1 MEERL
6 TRKLLAIMF
15 TDIVGFTQ
23 LMQHDEKLGLQLRQR
38 HKDVIEGSHQAFSGE
53 IVRYLGDGTLSLFSN
68 ALDAVL
74 CAIEIQ
80 KEFRKPPKVP
90 LRIGIHLGHVIV
102 EPDAIIGDAVNIA
115 SRMESFSV
123 SGGVLISDTVQDQ
136 IKNQPELAAVS
147 LGKYLLKNVD
157 RPYEIFAISVSG
169 LTVPDPDHLEGKGEK
184 TAILPATLP
193 TPVTPLLGRDQ
204 EVAEVVSSLEG
215 YRVVTITGPGGIGKT
230 RLAIEVTHRLAN
242 DFVGR
247 VTFVPMVSVTDASRF
262 FPFLASALN
271 IKESEGRGFRD
282 GITAIIADKR
292 ALLVLDNLEQ
302 IIAAAVDIA
311 YLASTCSNLK
321 ILATSRMPL
330 KLTAE
335 KEFPLQPLLLPAQER
350 SGSFEDVMASP
361 AVALFADR
369 AKKANHRFDLT
380 EENAPIVAE
389 ICRRLDG
396 LPLALE
402 LAAAR
407 TRILSPDALL
417 KRLTHTLDVLS
428 RGPRD
433 LPERHQ
439 TLRATIDWSHS
450 LLSDT
455 EKMLFRRLAVFS
467 GGFTLE
473 GAEEVCGN
481 EASIMVL
488 DELESLLE
496 KGLVRHSGEE
506 DRYFM
511 LQTIKEFA
519 VEKLEAAGETA
530 ELRQSHASYFLE
542 IARRIHLGTQGHN
555 QLERMEEADREVS
568 NIQHAL
574 EWWLALAEEG
584 DEEAAEFG
592 LQLCGEL
599 WMYWHIRGMH
609 IGARGWVDD
618 FLEAAGGHR
627 DTPGT
632 CAALITAG
640 LCSWTLGDYPR
651 AVKELEASYQIG
663 KKLGLA
669 YEMAFA
675 TSCLT
680 ISHLPLGEISEATK
694 NVRESIEIAGEIG
707 NEWIL
712 AFSLAFNGLISFV
725 TGDLNDAETK
735 YREALKIQQRIGDYE
750 GGGFS
755 LGAMA
760 QLASAQ
766 NEYQEADQWYREAQS
781 SYVRVGDRAEE
792 ARILEEMAWNS
803 LKLKDTTKARRSFSD
818 SIQAYN
824 EVGSVRGIG
833 LALFGLAAAE
843 QVEGFAYRAM
853 RIAAAAERF
862 SEEEGIVNVFVE
874 NNPAE
879 EYISNARLEL
889 SAEELSMAGDEGRS
903 LTIEDVLETAKKA
916 MK

>member
-1 MEERL
+1 MKERL
-6 TRKLLAIMF
+6 SRKLLAIMF

-38 HKDVIEGSHQAFSGE
+38 HKDVIEDSHQAFDGE

-80 KEFRKPPKVP
+80 KEFGKPPEVP
-90 LRIGIHLGHVIV
+90 LRIGIHLGHVII

-123 SGGVLISDTVQDQ
+123 SGGVLVSDTVQDQ
-136 IKNQPELAAVS
+136 IKNQPEIQTVS

-169 LTVPDPDHLEGKGEK
+169 LTVPDPDHLEGKGGK
-184 TAILPATLP
+184 TAILPGGLP
-193 TPVTPLLGRDQ
+193 TPATALLGRDD
-204 EVAEVVSSLEG
+204 EVGEVLSSLEQ
-215 YRVVTITGPGGIGKT
+215 YRIVTITGPGGIGKT
-230 RLAIEVTHRLAN
+230 RLSIEVTHRVADDFADRLA
-242 DFVGR
+242 
-247 VTFVPMVSVTDASRF
+247 FVPMVNILDASGF
-262 FPFLASALN
+262 IPGLASALN
-271 IKESEGRGFRD
+271 IKEAEGRGYRD
-282 GITAIIADKR
+282 GITAIIADKK

-302 IIAAAVDIA
+302 IIDAAVDIA
-311 YLASTCSNLK
+311 YLVSTCSNLK
-321 ILATSRMPL
+321 ILATSRTPL
-330 KLTAE
+330 KLAAE
-335 KEFPLQPLLLPAQER
+335 REFPLSPLSVPQQER
-350 SGSFEDVMASP
+350 LGSFEDVAASP
-361 AVALFADR
+361 AVALFVDR
-369 AKKANHRFDLT
+369 ARKANHRFDLT
-380 EENAPIVAE
+380 EENAPTVAE

-407 TRILSPDALL
+407 IRILSPGALL
-417 KRLTHTLDVLS
+417 KRLTHILDVLS

-450 LLSDT
+450 LLSDA

-496 KGLVRHSGEE
+496 KGLVRHADEE

-519 VEKLEAAGETA
+519 LEKLEAAGETA
-530 ELRQSHASYFLE
+530 EIKRKHASYFLE
-542 IARRIHLGTQGHN
+542 IARRTHLGTQGHD
-555 QLERMEEADREVS
+555 QLERMERADQEVS
-568 NIQHAL
+568 NIQRAL
-574 EWWLALAEEG
+574 EWWLAMAEEG
-584 DEEAAEFG
+584 DEEAAELG
-592 LQLCGEL
+592 LRLCGEL

-609 IGARGWVDD
+609 LSARGWVED
-618 FLEAAGGHR
+618 FLEAANGQR

-632 CAALITAG
+632 CAALLTAG
-640 LCSWTLGDYPR
+640 LCSWTLGEYPR
-651 AVKELEASYQIG
+651 AVKELEASYQIA
-663 KKLGLA
+663 KKLGMA
-669 YEMAFA
+669 YEMASA
-675 TSCLT
+675 TSCLI
-680 ISHLPLGEISEATK
+680 ISYLPMGEISKAAENA
-694 NVRESIEIAGEIG
+694 RESLEIAREIN
-707 NEWIL
+707 NEWIF
-712 AFSLAFNGLISFV
+712 AFSLAFEGLTSFV
-725 TGDLNDAETK
+725 SGELEAAEEK
-735 YREALKIQQRIGDYE
+735 YREALKIQRKIGDYE

-755 LGAMA
+755 LGALA
-760 QLASAQ
+760 QLAAAK
-766 NEYQEADQWYREAQS
+766 NEFQEADHWYQEAQS

-803 LKLKDTTKARRSFSD
+803 LKLADTARARRNFSS

-824 EVGSVRGIG
+824 EIGSVRGIG
-833 LALFGLAAAE
+833 LALYGLAATE
-843 QVEGFAYRAM
+843 QVEGSAYRAM
-853 RIAAAAERF
+853 EIAAAADRF
-862 SEEEGIVNVFVE
+862 SEEEGIVNMFVD
-874 NNPAE
+874 NNPAKE
-879 EYISNARLEL
+879 SIDSAKEGL
-889 SAEELSMAGDEGRS
+889 SPEELSKASLAGRA
-903 LTIEDVLETAKKA
+903 LAIEDVLEMAKRT
-916 MK
+916 M